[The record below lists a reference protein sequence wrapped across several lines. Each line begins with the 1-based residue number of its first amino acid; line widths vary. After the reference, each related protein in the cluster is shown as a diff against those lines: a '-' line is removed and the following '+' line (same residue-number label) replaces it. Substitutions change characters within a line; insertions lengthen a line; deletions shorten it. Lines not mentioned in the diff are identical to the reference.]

1 MDAKIVTETMK
12 EREVSLGGKLQIAC
26 KFKVSEISGEDVQL
40 AVGYVV
46 PNT

>member
-12 EREVSLGGKLQIAC
+12 EREVGLGENYRFAC
-26 KFKVSEISGEDVQL
+26 KFKVSGISGEDVQL
-40 AVGYVV
+40 AVGYVM